1 MTISSLSGTIK
12 DLGGNPFFHGELTTN
27 IYTYALTGINTW
39 TSASATARPLTSGQT
54 ITSIQP
60 SGDGTLINT
69 SLEILSNTEEN
80 ASTIFFSTPT
90 DISDVE
96 LEKYKNRQITII
108 VDGSYTFTVGS
119 DGGSSTVQ
127 LLKGN
132 GRMTAELSI
141 ISRDK

>member
-27 IYTYALTGINTW
+27 TNTYALTGINTW
-39 TSASATARPLTSGQT
+39 TSASPTARPLTSGQT

-60 SGDGTLINT
+60 ASGTLINT

-90 DISDVE
+90 G
-96 LEKYKNRQITII
+96 ITITEYTNKEIPII

-119 DGGSSTVQ
+119 TDGSSTVQ